1 MCDAC
6 KFRRV
11 GHRAYA
17 EVRTQL
23 WGSGSL
29 PVLLRHGLISTMLY
43 TLGYLVC
50 KILDNSPF
58 FFPEPPK
65 NTGTTDMGYCIWLF
79 QGSFWRL
86 NSGCLQGKGF
96 PPESSYWPLIDASKR
111 LLCRQ
116 LYFILFIFII
126 FFCRKLLEVCTKE
139 KFRAWETSEPHE
151 AVSEAADGPSWDL
164 AGSPGP
170 LTLPGMIS
178 LSPNSRQ
185 LISLKNQADQ
195 FQGLWHC
202 FLRKAC
208 LPGALHL

>member
-1 MCDAC
+1 MVAHWRSLEFEHGGLQFNRLFFFLIYHYCYGLHMCDAC

-126 FFCRKLLEVCTKE
+126 FFYFEIGSHNVALVGLE
-139 KFRAWETSEPHE
+139 FA
-151 AVSEAADGPSWDL
+151 
-164 AGSPGP
+164 
-170 LTLPGMIS
+170 M
-178 LSPNSRQ
+178 
-185 LISLKNQADQ
+185 
-195 FQGLWHC
+195 
-202 FLRKAC
+202 
-208 LPGALHL
+208 